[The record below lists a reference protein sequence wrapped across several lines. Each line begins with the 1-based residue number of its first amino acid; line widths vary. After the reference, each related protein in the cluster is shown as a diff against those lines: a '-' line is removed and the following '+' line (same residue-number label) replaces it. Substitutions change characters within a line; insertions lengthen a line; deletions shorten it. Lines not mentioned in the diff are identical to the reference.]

1 MQMWGFWSL
10 YAVATVRNMV
20 LIKSLNLNPP
30 AVLRLTVHNALISYK
45 YASALIWM
53 LGKNNLDSLQSLPVA
68 SDTGK
73 DGKLRF
79 RIAVKT
85 EAVRLWR

>member
-1 MQMWGFWSL
+1 
-10 YAVATVRNMV
+10 
-20 LIKSLNLNPP
+20 
-30 AVLRLTVHNALISYK
+30 
-45 YASALIWM
+45 M
-53 LGKNNLDSLQSLPVA
+53 LGKNNLDNLKRLPVA

-73 DGKLRF
+73 RFELRF